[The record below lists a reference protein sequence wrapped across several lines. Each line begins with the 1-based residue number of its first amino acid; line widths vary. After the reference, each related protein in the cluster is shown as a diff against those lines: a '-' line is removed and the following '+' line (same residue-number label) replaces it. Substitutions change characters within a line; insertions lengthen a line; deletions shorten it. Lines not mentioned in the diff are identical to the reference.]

1 MTRRHLTLALAAAS
15 LLAACGKMLSA
26 ILRPDIAEARWSLRP
41 ALWAGLAGLA
51 VLLAADSV
59 PAQERTEKP
68 PLHGQEWMAI
78 TGKPLGATAGA
89 KIFERGGNAVD
100 AACAMIAA
108 TATMWDTLHWGGE
121 TQALIWHPVEKRV
134 IAINALGVAPSGAT
148 VEFFR
153 SRGMLYPPEHGPLAA
168 VTPGTPG
175 GILVMLAEYGKL
187 SLAEVLAPAI
197 TLADGYPIE
206 AQTADA
212 IERNKAKIKEW
223 PDSARVMLPHAIK
236 PGAPHA
242 ARGNGPA
249 AAGREAPRAGEIFR
263 QPELAATLRK
273 LVEAEQRALKRGATR
288 QQAIMAAYERFY
300 RGDIAAEFAGAVQ
313 TAGGLITR
321 EDLARWQ
328 VKIEASRSTTYR
340 GVEVHKLDTWVQG
353 PVMLQALNILEQ
365 FDLKS
370 MGYNSARYLHTLYQA
385 MNLSFADRDFYYGDP
400 AFPPEEPIAGLL
412 SKDYAR
418 ARAVLIGERNDPR
431 MGPGDPYPFQ
441 GGVNP
446 YADLLRA
453 WPPAPTPTSPAP
465 TSPTPTGTAPRPYT
479 PSGVAPPTARLGDS
493 PPTAD
498 GPWPDDHQAF
508 YRGTTSVVAAD
519 KDGWLVAVTPSGG
532 WVPAVIAGKTG
543 IGLSQRLQSFVLDP
557 RENPFNV
564 LEPGKRPR
572 ATLTPALAL
581 RDGKPW
587 LAFAV
592 QGGDSQ
598 DQNLLQFF
606 LNRVEFGMTPQQA
619 AEAANMNSFQLRDSF
634 GDHASKPGRML
645 LDDEVPRWVRS
656 DLVSRGYTL
665 EFQPRTAGPITAIEV
680 DAVNGTLWGGVS
692 NHGEDHGVAW

>member
-453 WPPAPTPTSPAP
+453 WPPAPAPAASKP
-465 TSPTPTGTAPRPYT
+465 AADAPRPYT
-479 PSGVAPPTARLGDS
+479 PSGVTPPTARLGDS

-692 NHGEDHGVAW
+692 DHGEDHGVAW